1 MTEKPSAWPR
11 EGIHTSCFLF
21 PLSSGPEETC
31 CGCPSPTST
40 APSAFL
46 ADPDSSFSS
55 STQTH
60 ASREMTSMRS
70 ALPLGPPGLSQQIST
85 CCPSAPP
92 GVGVQNVQ
100 CYETIGGSFFWGGA
114 QGLGCGIFIKLFW
127 GLLEKVPSFSPQQC
141 LSPQGL
147 WCPHCPVSDP
157 FLHASAH
164 LTPEPHHARFA
175 VTGSPKHLNSYTYM
189 SWFSRTQPES
199 FY

>member
-100 CYETIGGSFFWGGA
+100 CYETIGGSFFWGGGA
-114 QGLGCGIFIKLFW
+114 GPWLWHFYKALLGAPGKGPFILTTAMFEPP
-127 GLLEKVPSFSPQQC
+127 GPLVPTLPCVRPLLACEC
-141 LSPQGL
+141 T
-147 WCPHCPVSDP
+147 PHSRATSRQVCRYWQPK
-157 FLHASAH
+157 AS
-164 LTPEPHHARFA
+164 E
-175 VTGSPKHLNSYTYM
+175 
-189 SWFSRTQPES
+189 
-199 FY
+199 